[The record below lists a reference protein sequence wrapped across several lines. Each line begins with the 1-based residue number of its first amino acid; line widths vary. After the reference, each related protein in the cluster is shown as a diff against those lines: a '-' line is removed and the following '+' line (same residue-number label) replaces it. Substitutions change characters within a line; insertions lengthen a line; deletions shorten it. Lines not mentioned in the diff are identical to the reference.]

1 MFTNV
6 PCGPHYLHGTHLSL
20 IEFRINLLK
29 HVDCNQV
36 DGDYNATFQYVKIL
50 WKKRYINNVL
60 YVTPTKK
67 PQIVSFL

>member
-6 PCGPHYLHGTHLSL
+6 PCDPHYLHGTHLSL

-36 DGDYNATFQYVKIL
+36 DGDCNELHYSQYSFNTSRFYG
-50 WKKRYINNVL
+50 KRG
-60 YVTPTKK
+60 T
-67 PQIVSFL
+67 